1 MQNTSKTRVGDDGT
15 IYEWNAEVGGW
26 FPQALPAFDPSA
38 VFDPSA
44 DDQIAA
50 SRKRKLAEEEEEAKK
65 KAAKEPKKKVNSSI
79 YVTNLPQDVTVD
91 EMKEV
96 FGKYGIIMEYIATG
110 LPRIK
115 LYKDAEGNNKGDALV
130 TYFKEESVKLAVDL
144 LDESEFRFGDSA
156 KIRVSQAVFQEKPRP
171 PTAEAPKVSKV
182 DKKKAQK
189 KIQNLQKKL
198 DWFEEEAGKKSEKI
212 SKIVIMKHMFT
223 KQEIDEDPTLLIDL
237 KEEVREECE
246 KLGEVTNV
254 VMYDHSDE
262 GVITVRFKETEA
274 AAKCVEKN
282 NGRFFGGRKIEAY
295 IWDGKEKFKETKT
308 AEEIQAEE
316 EKRLAAF
323 ENWLEENH

>member
-1 MQNTSKTRVGDDGT
+1 MAVFNTSKTRVGDDGT

-96 FGKYGIIMEYIATG
+96 FGKYGIIMEDIATG

-223 KQEIDEDPTLLIDL
+223 KQEIDVRRSNLLIDL

-282 NGRFFGGRKIEAY
+282 NGRFFGGRN
-295 IWDGKEKFKETKT
+295 KT